1 MAHYRTF
8 SELGVRMKQYPWG
21 TRLLF
26 WAHHLTGKGVQELY
40 EVVPLRW
47 FITLLDNLT
56 GKPPTWPR

>member
-1 MAHYRTF
+1 
-8 SELGVRMKQYPWG
+8 MKQYPWG